1 MLANLGPAMG
11 PPYSST
17 EMHRREFSVAVEQVG
32 SRAVV
37 QLAAESKAQPGLV
50 LRERV
55 TVAPTGLVEASG
67 WLENHGEQTRE
78 AAVRLM
84 VGRGDTDLLQM
95 AVPLPDGIVVA
106 NAPWWPRMNGD
117 ISRDPAAY
125 AEPWQIWQG
134 LGIAA
139 GVAWGAGVQQL
150 RTEWRITAAGAVQT
164 LAAGERSQ
172 PLAVA
177 LYGQPGDWQDV
188 RPRLC
193 AWAGMQPKTLAGAGD
208 GRGGGRAAPDP
219 DRSGHGAGARAGRER
234 HEPRL

>member
-1 MLANLGPAMG
+1 MRLTPAEGLGVSWREHAVEVAAGGHLSLPVLVTSEGERVYGLEARLTIEGQDQPVTETLQLFSVGPGGLVVQSDGKSARIESDGLRLTVAAKRGVVTLTDKATRQMLANFGPTMG

-84 VGRGDTDLLQM
+84 VGR
-95 AVPLPDGIVVA
+95 VA
-106 NAPWWPRMNGD
+106 
-117 ISRDPAAY
+117 
-125 AEPWQIWQG
+125 
-134 LGIAA
+134 
-139 GVAWGAGVQQL
+139 
-150 RTEWRITAAGAVQT
+150 
-164 LAAGERSQ
+164 
-172 PLAVA
+172 
-177 LYGQPGDWQDV
+177 
-188 RPRLC
+188 
-193 AWAGMQPKTLAGAGD
+193 
-208 GRGGGRAAPDP
+208 
-219 DRSGHGAGARAGRER
+219 
-234 HEPRL
+234 